1 MLQLLYLIVFTA
13 LAFLAIGNL
22 IRSLLTL
29 GIDSQRPYSP
39 SGSSQA
45 DWGRSQVKMSRSPY
59 SYVPH
64 PELLDNAGNPVNE
77 PLLVMR
83 SMTVEDAREQLDALY
98 KASPGNSTGPQEEI

>member
-13 LAFLAIGNL
+13 LALLAIGNL
-22 IRSLLTL
+22 IRSLFTL
-29 GIDSQRPYSP
+29 SMDSQRPYSP
-39 SGSSQA
+39 TGSGKA
-45 DWGRSQVKMSRSPY
+45 DSGRSPVRNSRPY

-83 SMTVEDAREQLDALY
+83 SMTVEDAREKLDALY
-98 KASPGNSTGPQEEI
+98 KASPGNSTGPQEET